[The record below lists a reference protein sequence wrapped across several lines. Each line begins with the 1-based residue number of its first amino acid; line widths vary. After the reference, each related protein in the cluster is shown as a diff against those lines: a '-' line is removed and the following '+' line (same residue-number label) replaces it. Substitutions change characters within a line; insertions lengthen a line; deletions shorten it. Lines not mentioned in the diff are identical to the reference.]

1 MSSKQSKKY
10 FNDINVSEKKNI
22 ASDEYDDLREKV
34 KLEFTIE
41 NSTKANYS
49 INAIVF
55 DEQNITFSSEIKE
68 SHSEPV
74 LKFEKFLVCDYY
86 FEKQQNLQIT
96 INKNNYPIN
105 INTTLGCI
113 IGARHSTY
121 INKYDGNETL
131 IIKGEKMGQNDDFL
145 DIKFV
150 VKENGYDQSNYFFNN
165 KMTYIITCK
174 DKKIYSSE
182 EISNE
187 GKFES
192 ARIPTCLLMPF
203 YTVSFYNSYNQLT
216 GSFNKTIQE
225 IDPSKDK
232 LQIKIPILNNNFLFV
247 YDYSEITQNFT
258 FLDFIKAGVRICMS
272 IGIDFT
278 GSNGHPLDEGTL
290 HSIKGNKPNDYER
303 AIRYCGDIVAYYDYD
318 QLFPVYGFGAIVN
331 SSNSKEASMC
341 FNIDFQDNPEIY
353 SINNVINTYH
363 DCIQNDKLT
372 FAGPTE
378 FAPIIQAVISKID
391 NDILNYYIL
400 MILTDGV
407 IDDLQETI
415 DCIVAASLLPLS
427 IIIIGIGNA
436 DFTKM
441 KVLDGDEVPLLS
453 SLGQKRMRDLVQFVP
468 FSKYHNDEKKLA
480 AEVLAEIPKQMV
492 EYYKFKNLNPKQIQL
507 LISQNNQFNN
517 SNYSQNN
524 YTNNQFNNN
533 NFNQSN
539 YGNQGNNN
547 VDYPSLEDFQKNHD
561 IDLNNIPMDETVYMN
576 PNDIHGKK

>member
-1 MSSKQSKKY
+1 MSMFKKQSKEY
-10 FNDINVSEKKNI
+10 FNEINVSEKKNVVG
-22 ASDEYDDLREKV
+22 SDDMDELREKV

-41 NSTKANYS
+41 NSATANYS
-49 INAIVF
+49 IYANLL
-55 DEQNITFSSEIKE
+55 DEQNINFSSENKE

-74 LKFEKFLVCDYY
+74 IKFEKFLVCDYY

-96 INKNNYPIN
+96 INKNNYPIT

-121 INKYDGNETL
+121 INKYAGNETL

-145 DIKFV
+145 DMKFV
-150 VKENGYDQSNYFFNN
+150 LKENGYDQSNYFFNN
-165 KMTYIITCK
+165 KITYIVTCK

-187 GKFES
+187 GKFET
-192 ARIPTCLLMPF
+192 ARIPTCLLMPY
-203 YTVSFYNSYNQLT
+203 YTVSFYNAYNQLT

-225 IDPSKDK
+225 IDSSKDK
-232 LQIKIPILNNNFLFV
+232 LQLKIPIINNNFLFV

-278 GSNGHPLDEGTL
+278 GSNGHPLDDNTL
-290 HSIKGNKPNDYER
+290 HCLKGNKPNDYER

-341 FNIDFQDNPEIY
+341 FNINFQDNAEIY
-353 SINNVINTYH
+353 TINNVINTYH
-363 DCIQNDKLT
+363 DCIKNDKLT

-427 IIIIGIGNA
+427 IIIVGIGNA
-436 DFTKM
+436 DFKKM
-441 KVLDGDEVPLLS
+441 EILDGDEVPLVS
-453 SLGQKRMRDLVQFVP
+453 SSGQKRMRDLVQFVP
-468 FSKYHNDEKKLA
+468 FSKYGNDEKKLA
-480 AEVLAEIPKQMV
+480 SEVLAEIPKQMV
-492 EYYKFKNLNPKQIQL
+492 EYYKFKNLKPNQIQL

-517 SNYSQNN
+517 NNFSQN
-524 YTNNQFNNN
+524 
-533 NFNQSN
+533 N

-547 VDYPSLEDFQKNHD
+547 VDYPTLEDFKNNNE
-561 IDLNNIPMDETVYMN
+561 IDLNNIPMAETVYIN

>member
-1 MSSKQSKKY
+1 MSMFKKQSKKY
-10 FNDINVSEKKNI
+10 FNEINVSEKKNVVG
-22 ASDEYDDLREKV
+22 SDDMDELREKV

-41 NSTKANYS
+41 NSATANYS
-49 INAIVF
+49 IYANLL
-55 DEQNITFSSEIKE
+55 DEQNINFSSENKE

-74 LKFEKFLVCDYY
+74 IKFEKFLVCDYY

-96 INKNNYPIN
+96 INKNNYPIT

-121 INKYDGNETL
+121 INKYAGNETL

-145 DIKFV
+145 DMKFV
-150 VKENGYDQSNYFFNN
+150 LKENVYDQSNYFFNN
-165 KMTYIITCK
+165 KITYIVTCK

-187 GKFES
+187 GKFET
-192 ARIPTCLLMPF
+192 ARIPTCLLMPY
-203 YTVSFYNSYNQLT
+203 YTVSFYNAYNQLT

-225 IDPSKDK
+225 IDSSKDK
-232 LQIKIPILNNNFLFV
+232 LQLKIPIINNNFLFV

-278 GSNGHPLDEGTL
+278 GSNGHPLDDNTL
-290 HSIKGNKPNDYER
+290 HCLKGNKPNDYER

-341 FNIDFQDNPEIY
+341 FNINFQDNAEIY
-353 SINNVINTYH
+353 TINNVINTYH
-363 DCIQNDKLT
+363 DCIKNEKLT

-427 IIIIGIGNA
+427 IIIVGIGNA
-436 DFTKM
+436 DFKKM
-441 KVLDGDEVPLLS
+441 EILDGDEVPLVS
-453 SLGQKRMRDLVQFVP
+453 SSGQKRMRDLVQFVP
-468 FSKYHNDEKKLA
+468 FSKYGNDEKKLA
-480 AEVLAEIPKQMV
+480 SEVLAEIPKQMV
-492 EYYKFKNLNPKQIQL
+492 EYYKFKNLKPNQIQL

-517 SNYSQNN
+517 NNFSQN
-524 YTNNQFNNN
+524 
-533 NFNQSN
+533 N

-547 VDYPSLEDFQKNHD
+547 VDYPTVEDFKNNNE
-561 IDLNNIPMDETVYMN
+561 IDLNNIPMVETVYIN

>member
-1 MSSKQSKKY
+1 MSMFKKQSKKY
-10 FNDINVSEKKNI
+10 FNEINVSEKKNVVG
-22 ASDEYDDLREKV
+22 SDDMDELREKV

-41 NSTKANYS
+41 NSATANYS
-49 INAIVF
+49 IYANLL
-55 DEQNITFSSEIKE
+55 DEQNINFSSENKE

-74 LKFEKFLVCDYY
+74 IKFEKFLVCDYY

-96 INKNNYPIN
+96 INKNNYPIT

-121 INKYDGNETL
+121 INKYAGNETL

-145 DIKFV
+145 DMKFV
-150 VKENGYDQSNYFFNN
+150 LKENGYDQSNYFFNN
-165 KMTYIITCK
+165 KITYIVTCK

-187 GKFES
+187 GKFET
-192 ARIPTCLLMPF
+192 ARIPTCLLMPY
-203 YTVSFYNSYNQLT
+203 YTVSFYNAYNQLT

-225 IDPSKDK
+225 IDSSKDK
-232 LQIKIPILNNNFLFV
+232 LQLKIPIINNNFLFV

-278 GSNGHPLDEGTL
+278 GSNGHPLDDNTL
-290 HSIKGNKPNDYER
+290 HCLKGNKPNDYER

-341 FNIDFQDNPEIY
+341 FNINFQDNAEIY
-353 SINNVINTYH
+353 TINNVINTYH

-427 IIIIGIGNA
+427 IIIVGIGNA
-436 DFTKM
+436 DFKKM
-441 KVLDGDEVPLLS
+441 EILDGDEVPLVS
-453 SLGQKRMRDLVQFVP
+453 SSGQKRMRDLVQFVP
-468 FSKYHNDEKKLA
+468 FSKYGNDEKKLA
-480 AEVLAEIPKQMV
+480 SEVLAEIPKQMV
-492 EYYKFKNLNPKQIQL
+492 EYYKFKNLKPNQIQL

-517 SNYSQNN
+517 NNFSQNN
-524 YTNNQFNNN
+524 F
-533 NFNQSN
+533 
-539 YGNQGNNN
+539 GNQGNNN
-547 VDYPSLEDFQKNHD
+547 VDYPTLEDFKNNNE
-561 IDLNNIPMDETVYMN
+561 IDLNNIPMAETVYIN

>member
-1 MSSKQSKKY
+1 MSMFKKQSKKY
-10 FNDINVSEKKNI
+10 FNEINVSEKKNVVG
-22 ASDEYDDLREKV
+22 SDDMDELREKV

-41 NSTKANYS
+41 NSATANYS
-49 INAIVF
+49 IYANLL
-55 DEQNITFSSEIKE
+55 DEQNINFSSENKE

-74 LKFEKFLVCDYY
+74 IKFEKFLVCDYY

-96 INKNNYPIN
+96 INKNNYPIT

-121 INKYDGNETL
+121 INKYAGNETL

-145 DIKFV
+145 DMKFV
-150 VKENGYDQSNYFFNN
+150 LKENGYDQSNYFFNN
-165 KMTYIITCK
+165 KITYIVTCK

-187 GKFES
+187 GKFET
-192 ARIPTCLLMPF
+192 ARIPTCLLMPY
-203 YTVSFYNSYNQLT
+203 YTVSFYNAYNQLT

-225 IDPSKDK
+225 IDSSKDK
-232 LQIKIPILNNNFLFV
+232 LQLKIPIINNNFLFV

-278 GSNGHPLDEGTL
+278 GSNGHPLDDNTL
-290 HSIKGNKPNDYER
+290 HCLKGNKPNDYER

-341 FNIDFQDNPEIY
+341 FNINFQDNAEIY
-353 SINNVINTYH
+353 TINNVINTYH
-363 DCIQNDKLT
+363 DCIKNDKLT

-427 IIIIGIGNA
+427 IIIVGIGNA
-436 DFTKM
+436 DFKKM
-441 KVLDGDEVPLLS
+441 EILDGDEVPLVS
-453 SLGQKRMRDLVQFVP
+453 SSGQKRMRDLVQFVP
-468 FSKYHNDEKKLA
+468 FSKYGNDEKKLA
-480 AEVLAEIPKQMV
+480 SEVLAEIPKQMV
-492 EYYKFKNLNPKQIQL
+492 EYYKFKNLKPNQIQL

-517 SNYSQNN
+517 NNFSQN
-524 YTNNQFNNN
+524 
-533 NFNQSN
+533 N

-547 VDYPSLEDFQKNHD
+547 VDYPTLEDFKNNNE
-561 IDLNNIPMDETVYMN
+561 IDLNNIPMAETVYIN

>member
-1 MSSKQSKKY
+1 MFKKQSKKY
-10 FNDINVSEKKNI
+10 FNEINVSEKKNVVG
-22 ASDEYDDLREKV
+22 SDDMDELREKV

-41 NSTKANYS
+41 NSATANYS
-49 INAIVF
+49 IYANLL
-55 DEQNITFSSEIKE
+55 DEQNINFSSENKE

-74 LKFEKFLVCDYY
+74 IKFEKFLVCDYY

-96 INKNNYPIN
+96 INKNNYPIT

-121 INKYDGNETL
+121 INKYAGNETL

-145 DIKFV
+145 DMKFV
-150 VKENGYDQSNYFFNN
+150 LKENGYDQSNYFFNN
-165 KMTYIITCK
+165 KITYIVTCK

-187 GKFES
+187 GKFET
-192 ARIPTCLLMPF
+192 ARIPTCLLMPY
-203 YTVSFYNSYNQLT
+203 YTVSFYNAYNQLT

-225 IDPSKDK
+225 IDSSKDK
-232 LQIKIPILNNNFLFV
+232 LQLKIPIINNNFLFV

-278 GSNGHPLDEGTL
+278 GSNGHPLDDNTL
-290 HSIKGNKPNDYER
+290 HCLKGNKPNDYER

-341 FNIDFQDNPEIY
+341 FNINFQDNAEIY
-353 SINNVINTYH
+353 TINNVINTYH
-363 DCIQNDKLT
+363 DCIKNDKLT

-378 FAPIIQAVISKID
+378 LAPIIQAVISKID

-427 IIIIGIGNA
+427 IIIVGIGNA
-436 DFTKM
+436 DFKKM
-441 KVLDGDEVPLLS
+441 EILDGDEVPLVS
-453 SLGQKRMRDLVQFVP
+453 SSGQKRMRDLVQFVP
-468 FSKYHNDEKKLA
+468 FSKYGNDEKKLA
-480 AEVLAEIPKQMV
+480 SEVLAEIPKQMV
-492 EYYKFKNLNPKQIQL
+492 EYYKFKNLKPNQIQL

-517 SNYSQNN
+517 NNFSQN
-524 YTNNQFNNN
+524 
-533 NFNQSN
+533 N

-547 VDYPSLEDFQKNHD
+547 VDYPTLEDFKNNNE
-561 IDLNNIPMDETVYMN
+561 IDLNNIPMAETVYIN

>member
-1 MSSKQSKKY
+1 MSMFKKQSKKY
-10 FNDINVSEKKNI
+10 FNEINVSEKKNVVG
-22 ASDEYDDLREKV
+22 SDDMDELREKV

-41 NSTKANYS
+41 NSATANYS
-49 INAIVF
+49 IYANLL
-55 DEQNITFSSEIKE
+55 DEQNINFSSENKE

-74 LKFEKFLVCDYY
+74 IKFEKFLVCDYY

-96 INKNNYPIN
+96 INKNNYPIT

-121 INKYDGNETL
+121 INKYAGNETL

-145 DIKFV
+145 DMKFV
-150 VKENGYDQSNYFFNN
+150 LKENGYDQSNYFFNN
-165 KMTYIITCK
+165 KTTYIVTCK

-182 EISNE
+182 EISND
-187 GKFES
+187 GKFET

-203 YTVSFYNSYNQLT
+203 YTVTFYNAYNQLT

-225 IDPSKDK
+225 IDSSKDK
-232 LQIKIPILNNNFLFV
+232 LQLKIPIINNNFLFV

-278 GSNGHPLDEGTL
+278 GSNGHPLDDNTL
-290 HSIKGNKPNDYER
+290 HCLKGNKPNDYER
-303 AIRYCGDIVAYYDYD
+303 AIRYCGDIVAYYDYE

-341 FNIDFQDNPEIY
+341 FNINFQDNAEIY
-353 SINNVINTYH
+353 TINNVINTYH
-363 DCIQNDKLT
+363 DCIKNDKLT

-427 IIIIGIGNA
+427 IIIVGIGNA
-436 DFTKM
+436 DFKKM
-441 KVLDGDEVPLLS
+441 EILDGDEVPLVS
-453 SLGQKRMRDLVQFVP
+453 SSGQKRMRDLVQFVP
-468 FSKYHNDEKKLA
+468 FSKYGNDEKKLA
-480 AEVLAEIPKQMV
+480 SEVLAEIPKQMV
-492 EYYKFKNLNPKQIQL
+492 EYYQFKNLKPNQIQL

-517 SNYSQNN
+517 NNFSQN
-524 YTNNQFNNN
+524 
-533 NFNQSN
+533 N

-547 VDYPSLEDFQKNHD
+547 VDYPTLEDFKNNNE
-561 IDLNNIPMDETVYMN
+561 IDLNNIPMAETVYIN

>member
-1 MSSKQSKKY
+1 MSMFKKQSKKY
-10 FNDINVSEKKNI
+10 FNEINVSEKKNVVG
-22 ASDEYDDLREKV
+22 SDDMDELREKV

-41 NSTKANYS
+41 NSATANYS
-49 INAIVF
+49 IYANLL
-55 DEQNITFSSEIKE
+55 DEQNINFSSENKE

-74 LKFEKFLVCDYY
+74 IKFEKFLVCDYY

-96 INKNNYPIN
+96 INKNNYPIT

-121 INKYDGNETL
+121 INKYAGNETL
-131 IIKGEKMGQNDDFL
+131 LIKGEKMGQNDDFL
-145 DIKFV
+145 DMKFV
-150 VKENGYDQSNYFFNN
+150 LKENGYDQSNYFFNN
-165 KMTYIITCK
+165 KITYIVTCK

-187 GKFES
+187 GKFET
-192 ARIPTCLLMPF
+192 ARIPTCLLMPY
-203 YTVSFYNSYNQLT
+203 YTVSFYNAYNQLT

-225 IDPSKDK
+225 IDSSKDK
-232 LQIKIPILNNNFLFV
+232 LQLKIPIINNNFLFV

-278 GSNGHPLDEGTL
+278 GSNGHPLDDNTL
-290 HSIKGNKPNDYER
+290 HCLKGNKPNDYER

-341 FNIDFQDNPEIY
+341 FNINFQDNAEIY
-353 SINNVINTYH
+353 TINNVINTYH
-363 DCIQNDKLT
+363 DCIKNDKLT

-427 IIIIGIGNA
+427 IIIVGIGNA
-436 DFTKM
+436 DFKKM
-441 KVLDGDEVPLLS
+441 EILDGDEVPLVS
-453 SLGQKRMRDLVQFVP
+453 SSGQKRMRDLVQFVP
-468 FSKYHNDEKKLA
+468 FSKYGNDEKKLA
-480 AEVLAEIPKQMV
+480 SEVLAEIPKQMV
-492 EYYKFKNLNPKQIQL
+492 EYYKFKNLKPNQIQL

-517 SNYSQNN
+517 NNFSQN
-524 YTNNQFNNN
+524 
-533 NFNQSN
+533 N

-547 VDYPSLEDFQKNHD
+547 VDYPTLEDFKNNNE
-561 IDLNNIPMDETVYMN
+561 IDLNNIPMAETVYIN

>member
-1 MSSKQSKKY
+1 MSMFKKQSKKY
-10 FNDINVSEKKNI
+10 FNEINVSEKKNVVG
-22 ASDEYDDLREKV
+22 SDDMDELREKV

-41 NSTKANYS
+41 NSATANYS
-49 INAIVF
+49 IYANLF
-55 DEQNITFSSEIKE
+55 DEQNINFSSENKE

-74 LKFEKFLVCDYY
+74 IKFEKFLVCDYY

-96 INKNNYPIN
+96 INKNNYPIT

-121 INKYDGNETL
+121 INKYAGNETL

-145 DIKFV
+145 DMKFV
-150 VKENGYDQSNYFFNN
+150 LKENGYDQSNYFFNN
-165 KMTYIITCK
+165 KITYIVTCK
-174 DKKIYSSE
+174 DKKLYSSE

-187 GKFES
+187 GKFET
-192 ARIPTCLLMPF
+192 ARIPTCLLMPY
-203 YTVSFYNSYNQLT
+203 YTVSFYNAYNQLT

-225 IDPSKDK
+225 IDSSKDK
-232 LQIKIPILNNNFLFV
+232 LQLKIPIINNNFLFV

-278 GSNGHPLDEGTL
+278 GSNGHPLDDNTL
-290 HSIKGNKPNDYER
+290 HCLKGNKPNDYER

-341 FNIDFQDNPEIY
+341 FNINFQDNAEIY
-353 SINNVINTYH
+353 TINNVINTYH
-363 DCIQNDKLT
+363 DCIKNDKLT

-415 DCIVAASLLPLS
+415 DCIVAASFLPLS
-427 IIIIGIGNA
+427 IIIVGIGNA
-436 DFTKM
+436 DFKKM
-441 KVLDGDEVPLLS
+441 EILDGDEVPLVS
-453 SLGQKRMRDLVQFVP
+453 SSGQKRMRDLVQFVP
-468 FSKYHNDEKKLA
+468 FSKYGNDEKKLA
-480 AEVLAEIPKQMV
+480 SEVLAEIPKQMV
-492 EYYKFKNLNPKQIQL
+492 EYYKFKNLKPNQIQL

-517 SNYSQNN
+517 NNFSQN
-524 YTNNQFNNN
+524 
-533 NFNQSN
+533 N

-547 VDYPSLEDFQKNHD
+547 VDYPTLEDFKNNNE
-561 IDLNNIPMDETVYMN
+561 IDLNNIPMAETVYIN